1 MDYYKNAD
9 KQCGNGA
16 SVSMYNAVLN
26 VLPFPSG
33 ETEPVTLQQAKDWGK
48 IEQDADD
55 DIITALITAARRICE
70 KYSCIGFIN
79 REVTAV
85 INNANGG
92 FFLPYGP
99 VTGTPTAT
107 DEFDVDLTIEYR
119 LGQVQSLGQFTVIY
133 DAGYAVLP
141 DDLMTALK
149 AQFLFLYESRGEGTQ
164 GISPIAKMILE
175 PIRVV
180 I

>member
-9 KQCGNGA
+9 KYCGNAGTL
-16 SVSMYNAVLN
+16 SVYNVVLS
-26 VLPFPSG
+26 VQPFPSG

-70 KYSCIGFIN
+70 RYLDIGFIN
-79 REVTAV
+79 REVTAT

-99 VTGTPTAT
+99 VTGTPTAI
-107 DEFDVDLTIEYR
+107 DDYDNDLAIEYR
-119 LGQVQSLGQFTVIY
+119 LGQLQTLGQMTVTY

-141 DDLMTALK
+141 DDLMAALK
-149 AQFLFLYESRGEGTQ
+149 AQFLFLYENRGEGTQ
-164 GISPIAKMILE
+164 SISPIAQMILE
-175 PIRVV
+175 PVRMV